1 MSYGPPPVARVYS
14 PATHRLTLQRWM
26 ERLRRKQGSAAR
38 GQGVLPSHS
47 SVDPS
52 GGEEASP
59 ATHWLSCDLP
69 RTLSPR
75 RYACCSPTA
84 QAKPAISSA
93 SNTQMPPS
101 PLSPPS
107 PSSPPW
113 SSNLKARLG
122 WPRKML
128 RRCRGSP
135 RATRRRWRGAALVV
149 LAREVPD
156 GVLQGVDVCDRCRR
170 LRRHLRRGRP
180 P

>member
-1 MSYGPPPVARVYS
+1 MPPLLFWARRGRASWCPSGCIQHKVGS
-14 PATHRLTLQRWM
+14 AARGQGVLPSHLLVDPSGAQ
-26 ERLRRKQGSAAR
+26 RLRRKQGSAAR
-38 GQGVLPSHS
+38 GQGVFPSHS

-52 GGEEASP
+52 RGEEASP

-113 SSNLKARLG
+113 SSNSKARLG
-122 WPRKML
+122 RFVEGGMAAEDAAPMSRKSASHKASM
-128 RRCRGSP
+128 
-135 RATRRRWRGAALVV
+135 A
-149 LAREVPD
+149 
-156 GVLQGVDVCDRCRR
+156 
-170 LRRHLRRGRP
+170 RRGVGRSCS
-180 P
+180 